1 MIFDLPFSFQKKG
14 HALGNQEEG
23 AREEKEKPQGSDMV
37 AKLLK
42 TRTIMVT
49 DEVNKKMAQQI
60 MTQLIL
66 LEAESNDDIKMF
78 INSPGGDADA
88 GFAIYDMM
96 RFVKPKIKAICAGV
110 VASAAVIILLGA
122 KKENRHSLPSAR
134 ILIHQPSTGIHG
146 TASDIAIEAT
156 EILKCREKINRL
168 ISVETG
174 QTVEKVETDT
184 KRNFWM
190 SAEEAMKYG
199 LVNKIIQTS
208 DDLKV

>member
-1 MIFDLPFSFQKKG
+1 MIFDMPFVEKQ
-14 HALGNQEEG
+14 NEG
-23 AREEKEKPQGSDMV
+23 AGEEKEKQQGGDLI

-42 TRTIMVT
+42 TRTVMVT
-49 DEVNKKMAQQI
+49 DEVTKKMAQQVI
-60 MTQLIL
+60 TQLLL
-66 LEAESNDDIKMF
+66 LEAENDDDIKMY

-88 GFAIYDMM
+88 GFAIFDMI

-110 VASAAVIILLGA
+110 AASAAVIILLGA
-122 KKENRHSLPSAR
+122 RKENRFSLPNAR
-134 ILIHQPSTGIHG
+134 VLIHQPSTGIHG
-146 TASDIAIEAT
+146 TAADIQIEAS

-174 QTVEKVETDT
+174 QTMEKVESDT

-190 SAEEAMKYG
+190 SAEEAFKYG
-199 LVNKIIQTS
+199 LVSKIIQTS

>member
-1 MIFDLPFSFQKKG
+1 MIFDMPFPFLRKG
-14 HALGNQEEG
+14 QVLSNKDEDAN
-23 AREEKEKPQGSDMV
+23 EEKEKQRGGDFV

-66 LEAESNDDIKMF
+66 LETENNDDIKMF

-96 RFVKPKIKAICAGV
+96 RFVKPKINAICAGV

-122 KKENRHSLPSAR
+122 KKENRFSLPSAR

-146 TASDIAIEAT
+146 TASDIQIEAN

-168 ISVETG
+168 ISGETG
-174 QTVEKVETDT
+174 QTVEKVESDT

-190 SAEEAMKYG
+190 SAEEAIKYG
-199 LVNKIIQTS
+199 LVNKIIRTS
-208 DDLKV
+208 DELKV

>member
-1 MIFDLPFSFQKKG
+1 MIFDMPFPFLRKG
-14 HALGNQEEG
+14 QVLSNKDEDAN
-23 AREEKEKPQGSDMV
+23 EEKEKQRGNDFV

-49 DEVNKKMAQQI
+49 DEVSKKMAQQI
-60 MTQLIL
+60 MTQLVL
-66 LEAESNDDIKMF
+66 LEEENNDDIKMF

-122 KKENRHSLPSAR
+122 QKENRFSLPSAR

-146 TASDIAIEAT
+146 TASDIQIEAN

-168 ISVETG
+168 ISEETG
-174 QTVEKVETDT
+174 QAVEKVESDT

-190 SAEEAMKYG
+190 SAEEAIKYG
-199 LVNKIIQTS
+199 LVNKIIRTS
-208 DDLKV
+208 DGLKV

>member
-1 MIFDLPFSFQKKG
+1 MICDLPIPAQGGKRVF
-14 HALGNQEEG
+14 GNQDEG
-23 AREEKEKPQGSDMV
+23 ASETKEKQPGGDLLSR
-37 AKLLK
+37 LLK

-49 DEVNKKMAQQI
+49 DEVSKKMAQQI

-66 LEAESNDDIKMF
+66 LETENNDDIKVF

-96 RFVKPKIKAICAGV
+96 RFVKPKIIAICTGV

-122 KKENRHSLPSAR
+122 QKVNRYSMPNAR

-146 TASDIAIEAT
+146 TASDIQIEAN

-168 ISVETG
+168 ISLETG
-174 QTVEKVETDT
+174 QGIGKVESDT

-190 SAEEAMKYG
+190 SAEEALKYG
-199 LVNKIIQTS
+199 LVNKIILTGE
-208 DDLKV
+208 DLKV